1 MPLLLLRGDLPLA
14 NSSGIFRASPS
25 RSSPAWYS
33 NGESASARSA
43 CSSSSSSTPP
53 RPRRRA
59 RASPRAPRTDVP
71 QPRGRS
77 DCAASAPACCRS
89 LRSAA
94 PPRLLRRRHA
104 PSRRSSS
111 PTSAALFVCPVPLA
125 SIPCLSTSIISA
137 STMPSNLATSSRNL
151 AFSLL
156 RRSFSVDSASVA
168 RTRRG
173 SPSDPAALGE
183 PARRTST
190 SSSSSSSSSAAASR
204 RPVNARSE
212 EMSATVRSHAR
223 SRPRREDC
231 PATEARRHPDDDAPE
246 FQSAP
251 SAPRHS
257 AACSSSGTGAPAR
270 RSLARRI
277 ASSARRSFARRYA
290 SSCGR

>member
-1 MPLLLLRGDLPLA
+1 MRSQC
-14 NSSGIFRASPS
+14 SSMLSQSPIGG
-25 RSSPAWYS
+25 A
-33 NGESASARSA
+33 
-43 CSSSSSSTPP
+43 SSSSSSSPLSKSP
-53 RPRRRA
+53 LFKSPLS
-59 RASPRAPRTDVP
+59 AS
-71 QPRGRS
+71 S
-77 DCAASAPACCRS
+77 
-89 LRSAA
+89 
-94 PPRLLRRRHA
+94 
-104 PSRRSSS
+104 
-111 PTSAALFVCPVPLA
+111 FVCPVPLA

-168 RTRRG
+168 RTLRG
-173 SPSDPAALGE
+173 SPSDPTRRSGSPFA
-183 PARRTST
+183 PASTRT
-190 SSSSSSSSSAAASR
+190 SSSSSSSSAAASR

-223 SRPRREDC
+223 SRPRREAC

-246 FQSAP
+246 FAVGTLRALSF
-251 SAPRHS
+251 

>member
-1 MPLLLLRGDLPLA
+1 MRSQC
-14 NSSGIFRASPS
+14 SSMLSQSPIGG
-25 RSSPAWYS
+25 A
-33 NGESASARSA
+33 
-43 CSSSSSSTPP
+43 SSSSSSSPLSKSP
-53 RPRRRA
+53 LFKSPLS
-59 RASPRAPRTDVP
+59 AS
-71 QPRGRS
+71 S
-77 DCAASAPACCRS
+77 
-89 LRSAA
+89 
-94 PPRLLRRRHA
+94 
-104 PSRRSSS
+104 
-111 PTSAALFVCPVPLA
+111 FVCPVPLA

-173 SPSDPAALGE
+173 SPSDPTRRSGSPFA
-183 PARRTST
+183 PASTRT
-190 SSSSSSSSSAAASR
+190 SSSSSSSSAAASR

-223 SRPRREDC
+223 SRPRREAC

-246 FQSAP
+246 FAVGTLRALSF
-251 SAPRHS
+251 